1 MEEMI
6 SEFDC
11 GLNPPCLRDDISYQ
25 NERSRD
31 EIIVFLPK
39 APSKHMWIKCELG
52 RKTDKEQ

>member
-11 GLNPPCLRDDISYQ
+11 GLNPPCFGDDISYQ

-31 EIIVFLPK
+31 EVIVFLPK
-39 APSKHMWIKCELG
+39 APSKHMWIECELE